1 MVDRL
6 VDHPT
11 NTITMVAPFA
21 ATAAW
26 LWQISQPYPWEP
38 LRKGLGEGD
47 VRGFYLICLIGQ
59 EKIIT
64 KLNNLV
70 YVFTFN

>member
-6 VDHPT
+6 VNHPT

-26 LWQISQPYPWEP
+26 LWQISQPYPRDP
-38 LRKGLGEGD
+38 LRKGWGEGD
-47 VRGFYLICLIGQ
+47 MQGFYLIRLTGQ
-59 EKIIT
+59 EK
-64 KLNNLV
+64 N
-70 YVFTFN
+70 